1 MFFNLTCIKFHL
13 ARLKWTLNKFFFRIL
28 VPLDML
34 CCAELLEERTWLVT
48 SGLVLNK
55 MGLGPKTMGCWS
67 ISTAIRKVMT
77 LLPGQE
83 SCLNAGL
90 LLRIEAGAGTV

>member
-1 MFFNLTCIKFHL
+1 MDVEQV
-13 ARLKWTLNKFFFRIL
+13 FFRIL

-48 SGLVLNK
+48 SGLVLNR

-67 ISTAIRKVMT
+67 ISTAIRKEMT
-77 LLPGQE
+77 VLPGQE

-90 LLRIEAGAGTV
+90 LLRIEAGAGKV